1 MDGPF
6 AMRLLR
12 KKLLLVML
20 VIGAASGLGAWTYFH
35 KQHGVQYR
43 SLPVERGN
51 INSTISATGNPNAV
65 VTVEVG
71 SQVSGNIMA
80 LSADFN
86 SKVKKGQL
94 IARID
99 PQIFQA
105 RVDAARAAMA
115 SAQAALLNTQA
126 NVLKSTADIANAQ
139 ANVLVAQHNTQKAH
153 LSSVDAQAKLGRR
166 IQ

>member
-1 MDGPF
+1 MT
-6 AMRLLR
+6 LLR

-20 VIGAASGLGAWTYFH
+20 VIGAASGLGAWTYFR

-43 SLPVERGN
+43 TLPIERGN

-105 RVDAARAAMA
+105 RVDAAQATVGAAQGA
-115 SAQAALLNTQA
+115 SYTAQAQ
-126 NVLKSTADIANAQ
+126 VQKSQADIANAE
-139 ANVLVAQHNTQKAH
+139 ANVMVARDNTQKAQVAV
-153 LSSVDAQAKLGRR
+153 VDA
-166 IQ
+166 